1 MGSESVCPILM
12 LLFVVS
18 CNNGEAIMGTPR
30 GVRKER
36 AVVAVCRVRV
46 RGELGGRLKGH
57 YIGSCVLAL

>member
-1 MGSESVCPILM
+1 MRSETVRPISM

-36 AVVAVCRVRV
+36 AVVAVCWVRV
-46 RGELGGRLKGH
+46 RGEVTMRLISLDRG
-57 YIGSCVLAL
+57 

>member
-1 MGSESVCPILM
+1 MRSETVRPISM

-30 GVRKER
+30 GVRRER

-46 RGELGGRLKGH
+46 RGEVTMRLISLDRG
-57 YIGSCVLAL
+57 

>member
-1 MGSESVCPILM
+1 MRSETVCPISM
-12 LLFVVS
+12 LFVVS

-46 RGELGGRLKGH
+46 RGEVTIRLIYLDRG
-57 YIGSCVLAL
+57 